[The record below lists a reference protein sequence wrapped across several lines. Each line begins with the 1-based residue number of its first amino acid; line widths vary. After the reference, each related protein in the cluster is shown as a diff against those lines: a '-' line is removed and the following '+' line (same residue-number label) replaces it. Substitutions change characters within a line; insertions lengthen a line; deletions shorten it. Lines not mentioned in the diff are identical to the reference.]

1 MNQSQMLL
9 ILGAVLMFSF
19 ITLTAHRTVMTAS
32 TNQLESEYVITAAEI
47 AESVSNEIKSKAF
60 DEAVTNGQTVSST
73 SEFTVYMGPGY
84 NEYPGGY
91 DDVDDYIT
99 DNSKNMPL
107 VFSTPR
113 AGNFTVTISVN
124 YVQPDL
130 PTSVSTV
137 PTRTKRIR
145 VSVSAARLPQ
155 ALVLTS
161 FVSY

>member
-1 MNQSQMLL
+1 MSQSQMLL

-32 TNQLESEYVITAAEI
+32 TRQLESEYVITAAEI
-47 AESVSNEIKSKAF
+47 AETLTNEIKSKAF
-60 DEAVTNGQTVSST
+60 DEAVTNGATVT
-73 SEFTVYMGPGY
+73 DVNAFTVYLGPGV

-107 VFSTPR
+107 VFTTPR
-113 AGNFTVTISVN
+113 AGNFTATVSVN
-124 YVQPDL
+124 YVKPQQP
-130 PTSVSTV
+130 TTVSYT

-145 VSVSAARLPQ
+145 ISVSAARLPQ